1 MLAGCWGWIP
11 PDPASPGPVAAG
23 AGAPAPAASPAQ
35 GGAASRPAP
44 APASYSVVSGDTLFS
59 IAWRFRLQ
67 VKELAAWNNLGD
79 GSLIFVGQRLRLTPP
94 AGRQG
99 SASSAS
105 SPSAAARASPA
116 PATSAQSGA
125 AGARPR
131 TPASGRSRTVSGSRA
146 AAGGGKWR
154 WPAEGS
160 VDAKGA
166 RVRSGD
172 YGVRIM
178 GQRGQNIHAADS
190 GKVMYAGAGL
200 KAYGLLV
207 IVQHSPEWLSAYG
220 HNERI
225 LVSEGDEVKAG
236 QAIATMGIGPANT
249 AMLHFEIRRNGKPVE
264 PIRLLPRRN

>member
-23 AGAPAPAASPAQ
+23 AETPAASPAQ

-44 APASYSVVSGDTLFS
+44 AQATYSVVSGDTLFS

-94 AGRQG
+94 PGQQG
-99 SASSAS
+99 SA
-105 SPSAAARASPA
+105 AAGSRPAAPRASP
-116 PATSAQSGA
+116 P
-125 AGARPR
+125 PR
-131 TPASGRSRTVSGSRA
+131 APASGRSRTASGSRA
-146 AAGGGKWR
+146 AAGGGNWR
-154 WPAEGS
+154 WPAEGR
-160 VDAKGA
+160 VDARGA
-166 RVRSGD
+166 RVRTGD

-178 GQRGQNIHAADS
+178 GQRGQNIRAADG

-225 LVSEGDEVKAG
+225 LVSEGDEVAAG